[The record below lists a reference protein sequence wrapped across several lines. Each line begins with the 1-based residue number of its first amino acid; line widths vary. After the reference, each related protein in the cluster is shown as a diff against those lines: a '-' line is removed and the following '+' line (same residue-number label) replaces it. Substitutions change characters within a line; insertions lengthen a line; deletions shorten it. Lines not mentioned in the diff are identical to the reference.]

1 VYDTLFPAFGSQGIN
16 LPVWDEGQKMFLG
29 VQYTSEAGHLYY
41 KGLRF
46 TDRIAIVETVG
57 KWNTWT
63 YINEIQVYRFDGNSK
78 VLIGTKK
85 FDKVFYDRQLI
96 QRETEQIVSEY
107 MKGMIKMSG
116 NSSCLPANI
125 DSQAKQLVG
134 DTYKSFLDSDYRL
147 PCDMVKMLSA

>member
-1 VYDTLFPAFGSQGIN
+1 VFDSLFPAFGSQGNN

-46 TDRIAIVETVG
+46 SDRIAVVETVS

-63 YINEIQVYRFDGNSK
+63 YINEIQVYRFEGNSK
-78 VLIGTKK
+78 VLIGTRK
-85 FDKVFYDRQLI
+85 FDKVFYDSQSI
-96 QRETEQIVSEY
+96 KSETEQIVRDY
-107 MKGMIKMSG
+107 MKGMLKLS
-116 NSSCLPANI
+116 NNPNLPANI
-125 DSQAKQLVG
+125 DSQAKQIVG
-134 DTYKSFLDSDYRL
+134 DTYKSFLDSDYIL